1 MKNHVFRKLRV
12 LFVISLAVCIL
23 LGMALTLAQLIGVVL
38 QIPELVTE
46 SERLLLRPAIAS
58 AAAFGL
64 FSFVASYF
72 QPGGKENDEEMEE
85 I

>member
-1 MKNHVFRKLRV
+1 MT
-12 LFVISLAVCIL
+12 SLAACFL
-23 LGMALTLAQLIGVVL
+23 LGTLLTLAQFLGVLLEV
-38 QIPELVTE
+38 PELVVE

-64 FSFVASYF
+64 FSFFASYF
-72 QPGGKENDEEMEE
+72 QPGGNDKDEDKEE